1 MHPQVSV
8 PAVMQSIS
16 QHFTPK
22 LVAAVNNHEVKVA
35 KIKGAFI
42 WHSHPNSDELFYIL
56 NGEITLEIENAPT
69 VQLQKGDIF
78 VVPKGVRHKP
88 VANEEAEILMMEM
101 EGTLNTGDVEDSGR
115 TVIPED
121 VRNKSSE

>member
-1 MHPQVSV
+1 M
-8 PAVMQSIS
+8 
-16 QHFTPK
+16 
-22 LVAAVNNHEVKVA
+22 AAVNNHEVKVA